1 MPIHLSDLNS
11 SAAPRLALGH
21 SLWALGGLAE
31 PAGHYIKQLKSH
43 GFESV
48 ELGMTPDGVALA
60 QKIKSEQGL
69 KIIGQGWAQNF
80 DAAKPY
86 IDAAAKLGVW
96 GVNLHLGHAY
106 MDTQEAANLSYRCR
120 EHANAS
126 GLVMVTEVHRAC
138 ITQDLY
144 RMPEWIRHDPNV
156 RFCLDISH
164 VIVAGSGHGGPKDL
178 FYKYL
183 QPALERTTMIHGRI
197 GDTQCVQSDI
207 GEGKGGPVDMFLEI
221 WTAAMKAWRR
231 NAKPGDVLLF
241 EPELGPPGYAQTDLS
256 GKQLS
261 DRWKQ
266 SLVVA
271 EVGKLAWAASA

>member
-1 MPIHLSDLNS
+1 MPIHFSDPGS
-11 SAAPRLALGH
+11 TAAPRLALGH
-21 SLWALGGLAE
+21 SLWALGGLSE
-31 PAGHYIKQLKSH
+31 PADHYIKQLKSN
-43 GFESV
+43 GFESI
-48 ELGMTPDGVALA
+48 ELGMTPDGVAAA
-60 QKIKSEQGL
+60 QKYKTEHGL
-69 KIIGQGWAQNF
+69 KIVGQGWAQTF

-86 IDAAAKLGVW
+86 VDAAAKLGVW
-96 GVNLHLGHAY
+96 GLNLHLGHAY
-106 MDTQEAANLSYRCR
+106 MDNQEAANLSYRCR
-120 EHANAS
+120 EYANAA
-126 GLVMVTEVHRAC
+126 GLLMVTEVHRAC

-144 RMPEWIRHDPNV
+144 RMPAWIAHDPNV

-164 VIVAGSGHGGPKDL
+164 VIVASSGHGGPKEL
-178 FYKYL
+178 FFKYL
-183 QPALERTTMIHGRI
+183 QPVLERTTMIHGRI

-207 GEGKGGPVDMFLEI
+207 GEGKGGPVDTFLEI

-231 NAKPGDVLLF
+231 NAKPGDVLIF

-271 EVGKLAWAASA
+271 EVGKRAWAAAG